1 MSQVLFHKL
10 NNSRYVE
17 YIDLKVVLRIL
28 VKKCLDKTY
37 FVKNVI
43 HVLII
48 LFHKLS
54 NIMYVKYMDGKE
66 SAKKLCKKVV
76 LQVPWVFS

>member
-1 MSQVLFHKL
+1 MLTNLIFLKKVRHVSQVLFHKL

-37 FVKNVI
+37 
-43 HVLII
+43 
-48 LFHKLS
+48 
-54 NIMYVKYMDGKE
+54 
-66 SAKKLCKKVV
+66 LCKKCDTCVNYIV
-76 LQVPWVFS
+76 SQTE